1 LFEKQS
7 DRKQSVLKILKA
19 FSPKKQKGGSVNIVL
34 AVIIS
39 TVMVAFSV
47 PATANDTI
55 KVGLVNPMTGGGSFF
70 GDMIVKGIR
79 LSAEEINKR
88 GGLIGQKV
96 ELIVEDDRG
105 LPAEGVAAA
114 QKLINK
120 DNVVAILGAFNS
132 PVALAIADLAR
143 RYKVPQ
149 LTTSAVAPEITEK
162 NAAGEPWVF
171 RAHEQATVSSEA
183 LSRYLF
189 DVAKIKSLAIIYEN
203 TDSGKSR
210 EEMVAK
216 MAKQKGVPVVATEV
230 YNHGDMDFYSS
241 LTRIKKSNPEAI
253 FLSGIVMEGSQIL
266 KQGKELGLKAQ
277 FVGSSGLNSDKLI
290 ELAGPGAE
298 GFVTIGSFE
307 PTSKKPIRVTF
318 TNNFKAKYGVLP
330 DNYAARGHDAMS
342 VLADAVRRANSINRS
357 KVREALAK
365 TKDFQRIEA
374 GPLTFNEKGDVIGF
388 KNSYLT
394 IKNGKRD
401 YLIEN

>member
-1 LFEKQS
+1 LNFL
-7 DRKQSVLKILKA
+7 RT
-19 FSPKKQKGGSVNIVL
+19 
-34 AVIIS
+34 VIIS
-39 TVMVAFSV
+39 AIVVAFSI
-47 PATANDTI
+47 PAAADDAI
-55 KVGLVNPMTGGGSFF
+55 KVGLINPMTGGGSFL

-79 LSAEEINKR
+79 LSADEINSH
-88 GGLIGQKV
+88 GGLIGKKV

-143 RYKVPQ
+143 RYKIPQ

-162 NAAGEPWVF
+162 NTPGEPWVF
-171 RAHEQATVSSEA
+171 RAHEQATISSEA

-189 DVAKIKSLAIIYEN
+189 EIAKFKSLAIIYEN
-203 TDSGKSR
+203 TDAGKSR

-216 MAKQKGVPVVATEV
+216 MAKQKGVSVVATEV
-230 YNHGDMDFYSS
+230 YNPGDTDFYSS
-241 LTRIKKSNPEAI
+241 LTRIKKSNPEGI

-266 KQGKELGLKAQ
+266 KQGKELEIKAQ

-318 TNNFKAKYGVLP
+318 TNNFKSKYGVLP
-330 DNYAARGHDAMS
+330 DNYAARGYDAMS
-342 VLADAVRRANSINRS
+342 VLADAIRRANSMNRN
-357 KVREALAK
+357 KIREALAK
-365 TKDFQRIEA
+365 TKDFPRVEA
-374 GPLTFNEKGDVIGF
+374 GPLTFNKKGDVLGF
-388 KNSYLT
+388 KCSYLV